1 MTELNEKQLLAF
13 LTSEDDDKIDKA
25 IKYLFEQGTKSLD
38 FLLTLEGHKEFCIS
52 NLLGLPNVRWWCT
65 APIPREYRPLGYFEL
80 LTEKDKEKS
89 ITVEVVSLYLIS
101 AIYYDELAF
110 TDSPFLVDLTLSE
123 KERRAANKEE
133 YLIRGFFSARKWV
146 KKCQEV
152 GIETLRKQD
161 ESPLKS
167 ADIAWW

>member
-152 GIETLRKQD
+152 GIEILREQ
-161 ESPLKS
+161 EEHPLKS
-167 ADIAWW
+167 VNLSWW